1 MIFYQKERGN
11 LMDNDV
17 QVDKII
23 DNSQKDFL
31 NNEKSKISEAVTD
44 LEAKLDEKYNEIL
57 ADILDKD
64 PSEIT
69 EADYVGDKLD
79 YIKYIS
85 KNETISKKIDST
97 KSKFEKDKKEV
108 KDHATDLLKFKA
120 RIFTSNQ
127 TVLAELENDIKERKK
142 RKTKLNLNIKEN
154 LKEFQ
159 STYLNIQSLKNI
171 QNTLND
177 LNEKIKTAKESIN
190 KIYLSIG
197 ITSDNPTTEELAK
210 ISPEDK
216 NKLDIHNQ
224 DIVNWTTIYNT
235 ILVNNNM
242 TSIDELSNSIK
253 QNEDKKNDLET
264 KLISDRQEFEDLDI
278 EKKEKSL
285 DKAKEA
291 NLELFNSIENDIAD
305 YNKRGL
311 EINPEDVKIDKSDSK
326 GQIDN
331 EHTSNDNKQ
340 NAPDKQTQQAR
351 NAGNS
356 EPAQAQPQTQT
367 QQNNSNDKMP
377 VPLSDKK
384 MAQNLKSDLLGNSAK
399 DVNTMLDN
407 GKTADLISS
416 LPYLSRADKKVITE
430 RLEKLNTPLDNKD
443 FTKLK
448 NIVESLSE
456 CGMCEK
462 LDLKQFIYSNGKFVD
477 FSNITPKDI
486 TGLNNFINSI
496 EQNKDI
502 IDEEQLAFLKNNFF
516 NNARSRM
523 LVDIVRPKSLREIIR
538 NSFSNNKYTTKQSEA
553 RSLGMLN
560 NMHSISVAATPTP
573 KVENMSSFQQSLFGQ
588 TRDGIYPTSTKQ
600 KEKDTQTR

>member
-1 MIFYQKERGN
+1 
-11 LMDNDV
+11 MDNDV

-31 NNEKSKISEAVTD
+31 NNEKSKISEAVSA

-57 ADILDKD
+57 AEIIGKD

-224 DIVNWTTIYNT
+224 DIVNWTTVYNS
-235 ILVNNNM
+235 ILANTPHTN
-242 TSIDELSNSIK
+242 SIDELSNSIK

-523 LVDIVRPKSLREIIR
+523 LADIVRPKSLREIIR
-538 NSFSNNKYTTKQSEA
+538 NSFSTKYTNKQSDA
-553 RSLGMLN
+553 RSLDMLN

-573 KVENMSSFQQSLFGQ
+573 KVENRNSFYNNLIGQ
-588 TRDGIYPTSTKQ
+588 TYESINPPPTPTKQ
-600 KEKDTQTR
+600 KGTDTPTR